1 VTQEPSEDGVEAS
14 AAEQQLLTRRVLAVC
29 DRAGSFIEYWG
40 FKAIQGRMWTLL
52 ALRGE
57 PMTQREIG
65 RLLGVSRSAVST
77 TISELLERELVRPVG
92 DHRNAPYEANLD
104 VWPVITGVLRE
115 REWMM
120 IESAR
125 LALEAAIEEAEI
137 AAAAGEAV
145 PFDVARMRLLLRM
158 TEMGQA
164 FLRLLLSL
172 RAPKTPSRVQDWMS
186 RAMELVRR
194 LRAAGP

>member
-1 VTQEPSEDGVEAS
+1 MTQEPSEDGVEAS